1 MAPPSNRRPGFSRRA
16 QYSTFV
22 AYLIAAA
29 GAVLGAI
36 FLVIS
41 NRNDSALAGARS
53 TATDVT
59 AAPASAAAA
68 TRATGASWLD
78 SLSGYF
84 MSGSEA
90 ARLRKE
96 VELARVQRVEA
107 EALREE
113 NQRLKTLLQ
122 LVESDGKPVAV
133 ARLIGSTHSSTRRFA
148 TVSAGAIAGVKPG
161 MPVRTPQGLIGRI
174 LEVGSQ
180 TGRVLLVTDSESI
193 VPVRRSTDG
202 IAAFAIGRGDGL
214 LQIRLVN
221 LGVNPLKPGDALVTS
236 GSGGLYRP
244 GVAVAVVTKLT
255 ADGAVARPLG
265 NPDAAELVIV
275 EPEWAAAT
283 APPVA
288 AGVSPATNQS
298 PTQDAR

>member
-29 GAVLGAI
+29 GAVLGGI
-36 FLVIS
+36 LLVIS
-41 NRNDSALAGARS
+41 NRDDSVMASARS

-59 AAPASAAAA
+59 AAPATAAAA
-68 TRATGASWLD
+68 TRATSASWLD

-96 VELARVQRVEA
+96 VALARIQRVEA
-107 EALREE
+107 QGLREE
-113 NQRLKTLLQ
+113 NQRLKALLQ
-122 LVESDGKPVAV
+122 LVESDGRPVAV

-148 TVSAGAIAGVKPG
+148 TLAAGASAGIRPG
-161 MPVRTPQGLIGRI
+161 MPVRTPQGLIGRV

-180 TGRVLLVTDSESI
+180 SGRVLLVTDSESI

-202 IAAFAIGRGDGL
+202 IAAFAIGRGDGM

-221 LGVNPLKPGDALVTS
+221 LGLNPLKPGDALVTS

-244 GVAVAVVTKLT
+244 GVAMAVVTKLT
-255 ADGAVARPLG
+255 PDGAVARPLG

-275 EPEWAAAT
+275 EPEWAAT
-283 APPVA
+283 AAPVA
-288 AGVSPATNQS
+288 AGTIPATSVQQPQDS
-298 PTQDAR
+298 P

>member
-29 GAVLGAI
+29 GAVLGAF
-36 FLVIS
+36 FLVVS
-41 NRNDSALAGARS
+41 SRDDSAMAGARS
-53 TATDVT
+53 TATDIT
-59 AAPASAAAA
+59 AAPAKAAAT

-96 VELARVQRVEA
+96 VALARVQRVEA
-107 EALREE
+107 DALREE
-113 NQRLKTLLQ
+113 NRRLKALLQ
-122 LVESDGKPVAV
+122 LIESDGKPVAV
-133 ARLIGSTHSSTRRFA
+133 AHLIGSSHSSTRRFA
-148 TVSAGAIAGVKPG
+148 TLAAGVAVGVRPG
-161 MPVRTPQGLIGRI
+161 MPVRTPQGLIGRV

-202 IAAFAIGRGDGL
+202 IAAFAIGRGDGM

-221 LGVNPLKPGDALVTS
+221 LGVNPLKVGDTLVTS
-236 GSGGLYRP
+236 GAGGLYRP
-244 GVAVAVVTKLT
+244 GVAMAVVTKLT
-255 ADGAVARPLG
+255 PDGAIARPLG

-275 EPEWAAAT
+275 ETEWAAS
-283 APPVA
+283 APPVD
-288 AGVSPATNQS
+288 AGTSPATGEQQ
-298 PTQDAR
+298 PQDAR

>member
-1 MAPPSNRRPGFSRRA
+1 MAPPSNRHPGFSRRA

-36 FLVIS
+36 FLVVS
-41 NRNDSALAGARS
+41 HRNDGAMAGPRSAASDL
-53 TATDVT
+53 T
-59 AAPASAAAA
+59 AAPATAAAA
-68 TRATGASWLD
+68 TRAAGASWLD

-84 MSGSEA
+84 VSGSET

-96 VELARVQRVEA
+96 VDLARVQRVEA
-107 EALREE
+107 LALREE
-113 NQRLKTLLQ
+113 NQRLKALLQ
-122 LVESDGKPVAV
+122 LIESDGKPVAV

-148 TVSAGAIAGVKPG
+148 TLSVGTTSGVRQG
-161 MPVRTPQGLIGRI
+161 MPVRTPHGLIGRV
-174 LEVGSQ
+174 LEVGAR
-180 TGRVLLVTDSESI
+180 TGRVLLITDNESI

-202 IAAFAIGRGDGL
+202 VAAFAIGRGDGL

-221 LGVNPLKPGDALVTS
+221 LGVNPLKVGDALVTS

-244 GVAVAVVTKLT
+244 GVAMAIVTKLT
-255 ADGAVARPLG
+255 ADGAVAQPLG

-275 EPEWAAAT
+275 EPEWAAA
-283 APPVA
+283 APA
-288 AGVSPATNQS
+288 AATDDSPQVRAQQ
-298 PTQDAR
+298 PQDAP

>member
-29 GAVLGAI
+29 GAVLGGI
-36 FLVIS
+36 LLVIS
-41 NRNDSALAGARS
+41 NRDDSAMASARS

-59 AAPASAAAA
+59 AAPATAAAA
-68 TRATGASWLD
+68 TRATSASWLD

-96 VELARVQRVEA
+96 VALARIQRVEA
-107 EALREE
+107 QGLREE
-113 NQRLKTLLQ
+113 NQRLKALLQ
-122 LVESDGKPVAV
+122 LVESDGRPVAV

-148 TVSAGAIAGVKPG
+148 TLAAGASAGIRPG
-161 MPVRTPQGLIGRI
+161 MPVRTPQGLIGRV

-180 TGRVLLVTDSESI
+180 SGRVLLVTDSESI

-202 IAAFAIGRGDGL
+202 IAAFAIGRGDGM

-221 LGVNPLKPGDALVTS
+221 LGLNPLKPGDALVTS

-244 GVAVAVVTKLT
+244 GVAMAVVTKLT
-255 ADGAVARPLG
+255 PDGAVARPLG
-265 NPDAAELVIV
+265 DPDAAELVIV
-275 EPEWAAAT
+275 EPEWAAT
-283 APPVA
+283 AAPVA
-288 AGVSPATNQS
+288 AGTMPATSVQQPQDS
-298 PTQDAR
+298 P

>member
-41 NRNDSALAGARS
+41 NRDDSALAGARS
-53 TATDVT
+53 AAADVT
-59 AAPASAAAA
+59 AAPATAAAT
-68 TRATGASWLD
+68 TRATGAGWLD

-96 VELARVQRVEA
+96 VELARIQRIEA
-107 EALREE
+107 QALREE
-113 NQRLKTLLQ
+113 NLRLKTLLQ
-122 LVESDGKPVAV
+122 LIESDGKPVAV
-133 ARLIGSTHSSTRRFA
+133 TRLIGSTHSSTRRFA
-148 TVSAGAIAGVKPG
+148 TLAAGTAAGVKPG
-161 MPVRTPQGLIGRI
+161 MPVRTPQGLIGRV
-174 LEVGSQ
+174 LEVGAR

-202 IAAFAIGRGDGL
+202 IAAFAIGRGDGM

-244 GVAVAVVTKLT
+244 GVAMAVVTKLT
-255 ADGAVARPLG
+255 PDGAVARPLG

-275 EPEWAAAT
+275 EPEWAAT

-288 AGVSPATNQS
+288 AGAGPATGGQA
-298 PTQDAR
+298 PQDTR